1 MESKETSG
9 EKRERL
15 RQKELK
21 NNPTGSLRD
30 GFDRS
35 SGSWDLQNITGDM
48 GWKGMALLILLLF
61 LGYVIY
67 RFFLVENSFGGKEL
81 PVLIS
86 VLILKQS
93 KEKMGFE

>member
-21 NNPTGSLRD
+21 NNPTGALRD
-30 GFDRS
+30 GLDRS

-48 GWKGMALLILLLF
+48 GWKGTALMILLLF

-67 RFFLVENSFGGKEL
+67 RYFFS
-81 PVLIS
+81 
-86 VLILKQS
+86 
-93 KEKMGFE
+93 